1 MTNLLLFFLFFAI
14 SISISI
20 FLTRKLGKQEV
31 AQKHLKLAPHE
42 LSYSVIAF
50 TFGYFTKDSG
60 AYALG
65 CAFLAS
71 AVFDFVV
78 GYFKWTP
85 WIKEEG
91 NQVSA

>member
-20 FLTRKLGKQEV
+20 FLTRKLEKQEV
-31 AQKHLKLAPHE
+31 AEKHLKLAPRDAL
-42 LSYSVIAF
+42 LSLVAF
-50 TFGYFTKDSG
+50 TFGYFAKDSG

-78 GYFKWTP
+78 GYFEWVP

-91 NQVSA
+91 KQVQA